1 MGFRRAV
8 VTGLGVICPLGDGI
22 TRVWQAMIQGQ
33 SGVGPLHLID
43 PSPYRVKI
51 GGEIKDRGRIEIF
64 ERDNPDRY
72 EKSSVFAILASQEAL
87 SNAGLAP
94 IDIEPNRLGCFFG
107 TTMGEIQLAEQI
119 SEIHARQESSKSES
133 ASFHRVQASNI
144 AASVL
149 EFFGLS
155 GRSLVFSN
163 ACASG
168 NYAIGWGYEQIR
180 QGRLDIALCGGVDPF
195 SRVAFT
201 GFNRLL
207 SLTPD
212 KCRPFS
218 ANRKGLV
225 VSEGVGVLLLEEEQ
239 KARARGAHIYCEV
252 GGYGL
257 GMDAYHMTS
266 PHPEG
271 DGALASI
278 EKALIQSG
286 LKPENVDYISA
297 HGTGTPANDKIEST
311 AIKKALG
318 KDTRVPVSSI
328 KSMIGHTMGA
338 ASAIEAVMTCLSL
351 EKGMLLPTINW
362 ETPDE
367 NCISDCVPNKARPFQ
382 GRVAL
387 SNSFAFGG
395 NTSCIVLMIPEAT
408 S

>member
-1 MGFRRAV
+1 MV
-8 VTGLGVICPLGDGI
+8 E
-22 TRVWQAMIQGQ
+22 GQ
-33 SGVGPLHLID
+33 SGVAPLKLMD
-43 PSPYRVKI
+43 PAPYRVKI
-51 GGEIKDRGRIEIF
+51 GGEIKDRRRLENF
-64 ERDNPDRY
+64 ERENPGRY
-72 EKSSVFAILASQEAL
+72 EKSSAFAILASQEAL
-87 SNAGLAP
+87 SDAGLSSS
-94 IDIEPNRLGCFFG
+94 DVDSSRFGCFFG
-107 TTMGEIQLAEQI
+107 TTMGEIQLAERL
-119 SEIHARQESSKSES
+119 SEVHSRQESSALDP

-144 AASVL
+144 SSSVL
-149 EFFGLS
+149 DFFKLS

-168 NYAIGWGYEQIR
+168 NYAIGWGFEQIR
-180 QGRLDIALCGGVDPF
+180 QGRLDVALCGGVDPF

-225 VSEGVGVLLLEEEQ
+225 VSEGVGVLLLEEE
-239 KARARGAHIYCEV
+239 KRARARGAHIYCEV

-257 GMDAYHMTS
+257 GMDAFHMTS

-271 DGALASI
+271 EGALASI
-278 EKALIQSG
+278 QRALEHASLNPG
-286 LKPENVDYISA
+286 EVDCVSA
-297 HGTGTPANDKIEST
+297 HGTGTPANDKTEST

-318 KDTRVPVSSI
+318 EKTPVPVNSI

-367 NCISDCVPNKARPFQ
+367 NCILDCVPNQARPFQ

-395 NTSCIVLMIPEAT
+395 NTSCLVLVKPGT
-408 S
+408 PS